1 MDVRRE
7 GTTMSETHC
16 VAIGSSRGNG
26 FVCFFDEP
34 FGEGTPFESAGGY
47 LIRFD
52 SGHNES
58 GAISMEDLSIGLDA
72 WLQKMGWRRTEV
84 IDAR

>member
-1 MDVRRE
+1 MN
-7 GTTMSETHC
+7 ETHC
-16 VAIGSSRGNG
+16 VAIGSSSHGSG

-52 SGHNES
+52 SGLTLS
-58 GAISMEDLSIGLDA
+58 GPISMEDLANGLDA
-72 WLQKMGWRRTEV
+72 WLEKKGWKPIEEIAEKSV
-84 IDAR
+84 HAR